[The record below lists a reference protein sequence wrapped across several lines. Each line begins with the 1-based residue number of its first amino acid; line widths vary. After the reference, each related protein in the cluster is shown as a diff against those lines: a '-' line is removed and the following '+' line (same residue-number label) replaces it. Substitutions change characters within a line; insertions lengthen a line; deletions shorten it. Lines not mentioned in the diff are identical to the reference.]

1 MTTILV
7 VEDNPSNMELV
18 KDILIDLDFKVDLA
32 DNGKEAIEKM
42 EEKVYDLVLM
52 DIGLPDVSGVD
63 VAKQIWENPDYNGV
77 PVVALTAY
85 AMKGDR
91 EKFLAD
97 GFVEYIPKPINVKEF
112 MAAMKKYRK

>member
-7 VEDNPSNMELV
+7 VEDNPSNMELAG
-18 KDILIDLDFKVDLA
+18 DILVSLDFEVDLA
-32 DNGKEAIEKM
+32 NNGKEAIKKT

-63 VAKQIWENPDYNGV
+63 VAKQIWKNPDYNGV

-85 AMKGDR
+85 TMKGDR
-91 EKFLAD
+91 EKLLAD

-112 MAAMKKYRK
+112 IKAMEKYRK